1 MKGKKSI
8 VIILLIA
15 SYILL
20 FGLLVN
26 TLSLNNGLENEVADL
41 KEKLKDDDESVNQLK
56 KAYDTHLKYL
66 EDKYK
71 DNKASRTDDN

>member
-1 MKGKKSI
+1 MNKKKGVI
-8 VIILLIA
+8 IILLIS

-26 TLSLNNGLENEVADL
+26 TLSLNNGLENEVEDL

-71 DNKASRTDDN
+71 DNKSSRTDDN

>member
-1 MKGKKSI
+1 MNKKKGI
-8 VIILLIA
+8 IIILLIA

-26 TLSLNNGLENEVADL
+26 TLSLNNGLENEVEDL